1 MLVNGIELDEL
12 TESSCSAFPS
22 EVEGRVLQL
31 DGDAA
36 CYKVTY
42 NEDESMDT
50 VIQNF
55 WSMTEYRRR
64 MSGSQFVNIHLTGH
78 DKGGRYRTAT
88 VKKYQGN
95 RDGKVKPINLI
106 KLREY
111 LERLDVPPIGCYVVL
126 HQNQEADDGMTQDN
140 YNAIQ
145 NGTPELSIIMA
156 EDKDL
161 TMASGLHC
169 DWNTFKIVNV
179 QGYGSIHLDDTKSTK
194 KIKGYG
200 TSFFWSQLLTGDAA
214 DNIPGCEL
222 IGAEILE
229 LYDPL
234 AKPNPKRKPKKCGP
248 VLAYNIL
255 KDCENDI
262 QAMHRVLEC
271 YKSCYSSPHIYTSWD
286 GRVLTREPVEM
297 LYEQAELLWMRRTVG
312 EAPRTFFK
320 EIVDAS

>member
-12 TESSCSAFPS
+12 TDSSCSAFPS

-42 NEDESMDT
+42 NEDEDMDT

-55 WSMTEYRRR
+55 WSTVEYRRR
-64 MSGSQFVNIHLTGH
+64 MSGSEFVNIHLTGH

-111 LERLDVPPIGCYVVL
+111 LESSTAVPPNNIVL
-126 HQNQEADDGMTQDN
+126 HQNQEADDGMTQAN
-140 YNAIQ
+140 YQALCNDQ
-145 NGTPELSIIMA
+145 GNLSIIMS

-179 QGYGSIHLDDTKSTK
+179 QGYGSIYLDDTKSTK

-200 TSFFWSQLLTGDAA
+200 TSFFWSQLLVRPLSLKQPLRTIFWSLIYLGLATG
-214 DNIPGCEL
+214 IC
-222 IGAEILE
+222 
-229 LYDPL
+229 
-234 AKPNPKRKPKKCGP
+234 
-248 VLAYNIL
+248 
-255 KDCENDI
+255 
-262 QAMHRVLEC
+262 
-271 YKSCYSSPHIYTSWD
+271 
-286 GRVLTREPVEM
+286 
-297 LYEQAELLWMRRTVG
+297 
-312 EAPRTFFK
+312 
-320 EIVDAS
+320 